1 MKIGLKEIQKGIY
14 LAAKERICSELVKQ
28 GFKVLEEK
36 TSATQNYKYDI
47 YAEKDNEKRI
57 YELKI
62 GKNKIYKNH
71 LALLQSEAKSINAK
85 LFIIYLEVP
94 KSKEI
99 EYDNLEQ
106 IIYENLSNNFPEE
119 LDTLSTHTSIESVNS
134 IDIESINVES
144 DGIRLSG
151 SASLNLDLQFGSNY
165 DMKNGDGLQESFTVD
180 FSFRIK
186 ICNDIIV
193 KSYYK
198 FDLSDY

>member
-1 MKIGLKEIQKGIY
+1 MKIGLNEIQKGIY

-28 GFKVLEEK
+28 GFKVFEEK
-36 TSATQNYKYDI
+36 ISATKKYKYDI

-94 KSKEI
+94 KSKQI

-106 IIYENLSNNFPEE
+106 ILFENLSNNFPAE
-119 LDTLSTHTSIESVNS
+119 LDALSTHTSIESVNN
-134 IDIESINVES
+134 IDIESISVQS
-144 DGIRLSG
+144 DEIRLSG
-151 SASLNLDLQFGSNY
+151 SASLDLDLQFGSDY
-165 DMKNGDGLQESFTVD
+165 DLRNGDGVEESFTFD
-180 FSFRIK
+180 FSFRIR
-186 ICNDIIV
+186 IRNNNIV